1 MVKCNTKE
9 MDTMITNDRYT
20 SRGLPAEVHTRP
32 HVTPLTR
39 RGTGMPPPRDKPS
52 GKTVPLRIRVPVRL
66 KTGVIC
72 LAAAAGLCAV
82 LIPLWRRA
90 TPDSGGGLG
99 GVLGE
104 GLLQGGLPPTGGI
117 GWETDGLAGV
127 SGDTGVGESEE
138 ITPALQEDTRPA
150 EPPESQQ
157 PPEDPSKDP
166 SKDPSVGPSKDP
178 SEDPPVTGDTRPDG
192 ATTEEGTD
200 AVPDTDAE
208 GPLTTE
214 GEMPVETRPSA
225 GGEHVEETVGTVET
239 GEPGEPG
246 ETGESSAGGTEG
258 EPDTAPE
265 LDVPAGCYPYAE
277 RDMSLSDYGAGYI
290 EGDTS
295 KLPAVLPDGRLWD
308 TDGVPAVL
316 IVHTHPYEGY
326 SDGGDWYSPD
336 GGGLALTD
344 TPNAPDGVVS
354 LGAELTRALRGAGIT
369 VIHLRIAV
377 SAEDTAADIYERT
390 RTVIGYY
397 CRTYPDIGL
406 ILNLRRS
413 AELTED
419 GEILRTAGSYGGG
432 GCAQLRISVGGSGEG
447 LAGDLTAALSLRAR
461 LWAVEPTLSRP
472 VWVKAGDSIMAG
484 DGARVLTLD
493 MGSAGNT
500 YDEALRLVAPL
511 AKGLVSLLG
520 EEN

>member
-1 MVKCNTKE
+1 
-9 MDTMITNDRYT
+9 MITNDRYT

-32 HVTPLTR
+32 HVMPLTR
-39 RGTGMPPPRDKPS
+39 GGTGMPPPRDKPS

-72 LAAAAGLCAV
+72 LAVAAGLCAV

-90 TPDSGGGLG
+90 APDSGGGLG

-127 SGDTGVGESEE
+127 SGDTGEGESEE

-150 EPPESQQ
+150 EPPDSQQ

-166 SKDPSVGPSKDP
+166 SEDPSSDPSVGPSKDP
-178 SEDPPVTGDTRPDG
+178 SEDPPVTGDTQPDG
-192 ATTEEGTD
+192 VATEEGTD
-200 AVPDTDAE
+200 AVPDTDAA
-208 GPLTTE
+208 GPPTTE

-225 GGEHVEETVGTVET
+225 GGEHGEE
-239 GEPGEPG
+239 P
-246 ETGESSAGGTEG
+246 GESSAGGNEAESDTADPSPG
-258 EPDTAPE
+258 TAPE
-265 LDVPAGCYPYAE
+265 PEHDVPAGCYPYAE

-308 TDGVPAVL
+308 TDGAPAVL

-377 SAEDTAADIYERT
+377 AAEDTAADIYERT

-406 ILNLRRS
+406 VLNLRRS

-432 GCAQLRISVGGSGEG
+432 VCAQLRISVGGSGEG

-461 LWAVEPTLSRP
+461 LWAEEPTLSRP
-472 VWVKAGDSIMAG
+472 VWVKAGESIVAG
-484 DGARVLTLD
+484 YGARVLTLD